1 MFHSA
6 AYKHVPIV
14 QENPVEGIRN
24 NVLNTRIICEAAIE
38 EEINNF
44 ILISS
49 LILWTLRD
57 FLLLIIC
64 SLVISNIVCNLCNQI
79 QKGLKIP
86 RSLSLFLVLTVI
98 SVIVFTIFILVLP
111 PFIKEF
117 NEILV
122 DIPNGLSKIN
132 ILINTNL
139 NKFNVLLYGE
149 QSENVIDIFSLINN
163 VVTIPDASTIAKAIQ
178 ESFKNLINIAGNLGS
193 GLLKLIFV
201 LAVSLMISIEPK
213 QYKENILLLIPKNYR
228 NKFRNILEKCNI
240 ALANWTFSMVIS
252 SLSVGLLSLIV
263 LSILDVKYVVSNALI
278 AMVLNIIPNIGPVIS
293 GIFPISIALLD
304 NFWKPLAVLGSY
316 VIIQNIESY
325 IIMPSIMKKK
335 ANLLP
340 GLTLISQ
347 FGFTFIF
354 GPLGLILSLPL
365 AVVIQVLIKE
375 SFKDI

>member
-1 MFHSA
+1 M
-6 AYKHVPIV
+6 
-14 QENPVEGIRN
+14 
-24 NVLNTRIICEAAIE
+24 
-38 EEINNF
+38 
-44 ILISS
+44 
-49 LILWTLRD
+49 
-57 FLLLIIC
+57 LLIIC
-64 SLVISNIVCNLCNQI
+64 SLVISNIVCNLSNQI

-86 RSLSLFLVLTVI
+86 RSLSLFFVLTVI
-98 SVIVFTIFILVLP
+98 SVIVITISILVLP
-111 PFIKEF
+111 PFVKEF
-117 NEILV
+117 NEILA

-132 ILINTNL
+132 ILLNSNL
-139 NKFNVLLYGE
+139 NKLNKLFYGDE
-149 QSENVIDIFSLINN
+149 SENVIDIFNLINN
-163 VVTIPDASTIAKAIQ
+163 VVTIPDAATIAKAIQ
-178 ESFKNLINIAGNLGS
+178 ESFRNLINIAGNLGS
-193 GLLKLIFV
+193 GLLRLIFV
-201 LAVSLMISIEPK
+201 LVVSLMISIEPK
-213 QYKENILLLIPKNYR
+213 EYKENILLLIPKNYR
-228 NKFRNILEKCNI
+228 NKFRNILDKCNV

-252 SLSVGLLSLIV
+252 SLSVGLLSLIA

-304 NFWKPLAVLGSY
+304 NFWKPLAVLGAY

-375 SFKDI
+375 SIKDI

>member
-1 MFHSA
+1 LSSSSYF
-6 AYKHVPIV
+6 KLVV
-14 QENPVEGIRN
+14 
-24 NVLNTRIICEAAIE
+24 
-38 EEINNF
+38 
-44 ILISS
+44 ILITF
-49 LILWTLRD
+49 LIVWTLRD

-64 SLVISNIVCNLCNQI
+64 SLVISNIVCNLSNQI

-86 RSLSLFLVLTVI
+86 RSISLFLVLAVI
-98 SVIVFTIFILVLP
+98 SVIIFTIFILVLP

-122 DIPNGLSKIN
+122 DIPTGLSKIN

-139 NKFNVLLYGE
+139 NKFNVLVYGE
-149 QSENVIDIFSLINN
+149 QSENAIDIFSLINN

-193 GLLKLIFV
+193 GLLKIIFV

-375 SFKDI
+375 SFKDV

>member
-1 MFHSA
+1 MSSSSYF
-6 AYKHVPIV
+6 KLVV
-14 QENPVEGIRN
+14 
-24 NVLNTRIICEAAIE
+24 
-38 EEINNF
+38 
-44 ILISS
+44 ILITS
-49 LILWTLRD
+49 LLIWTLRD

-79 QKGLKIP
+79 QKRLKIP
-86 RSLSLFLVLTVI
+86 RPLSLFIVLTFI
-98 SVIVFTIFILVLP
+98 SLVVFTIFILVLP

-139 NKFNVLLYGE
+139 NKLNSLFYGE
-149 QSENVIDIFSLINN
+149 DSENVIEIFNLIDN
-163 VVTIPDASTIAKAIQ
+163 VVTIPDATTIAKAIQ

-193 GLLKLIFV
+193 GLLRLIFV
-201 LAVSLMISIEPK
+201 LVVSLMISIEPK

-228 NKFRNILEKCNI
+228 NKFRNILDKCNI

-252 SLSVGLLSLIV
+252 SLSVGFLSLIV

-278 AMVLNIIPNIGPVIS
+278 AMILNIIPNIGPVIS
-293 GIFPISIALLD
+293 AIFPISIALLD
-304 NFWKPLAVLGSY
+304 NFWKPIAVLGAY

-354 GPLGLILSLPL
+354 GPVGLVLSLPL

-375 SFKDI
+375 SIQDN

>member
-1 MFHSA
+1 M
-6 AYKHVPIV
+6 
-14 QENPVEGIRN
+14 
-24 NVLNTRIICEAAIE
+24 
-38 EEINNF
+38 
-44 ILISS
+44 
-49 LILWTLRD
+49 
-57 FLLLIIC
+57 
-64 SLVISNIVCNLCNQI
+64 

-86 RSLSLFLVLTVI
+86 RFLSLFLVLIII

-132 ILINTNL
+132 ILINANL
-139 NKFNVLLYGE
+139 NKFNNLFYGE

-228 NKFRNILEKCNI
+228 NKFRNILEKSNI

-304 NFWKPLAVLGSY
+304 NFWKPLAVLGAY

>member
-1 MFHSA
+1 M
-6 AYKHVPIV
+6 
-14 QENPVEGIRN
+14 
-24 NVLNTRIICEAAIE
+24 
-38 EEINNF
+38 
-44 ILISS
+44 
-49 LILWTLRD
+49 
-57 FLLLIIC
+57 
-64 SLVISNIVCNLCNQI
+64 

-139 NKFNVLLYGE
+139 NKFNSLFYGE

-163 VVTIPDASTIAKAIQ
+163 VVTIPDVSTIAKAIQ

-193 GLLKLIFV
+193 GLLRLIFV

-304 NFWKPLAVLGSY
+304 NFWKPLAVLGAY

-365 AVVIQVLIKE
+365 AVVIQVIIKE
-375 SFKDI
+375 SLKDI

>member
-1 MFHSA
+1 LSSSSYF
-6 AYKHVPIV
+6 KLLV
-14 QENPVEGIRN
+14 
-24 NVLNTRIICEAAIE
+24 
-38 EEINNF
+38 
-44 ILISS
+44 ILITL
-49 LILWTLRD
+49 LIVWTLRD

-86 RSLSLFLVLTVI
+86 RPLSLFLVLTVI

-149 QSENVIDIFSLINN
+149 QPENVIDIFSLINN

-193 GLLKLIFV
+193 GFLKLIFV

-263 LSILDVKYVVSNALI
+263 LSILDVKYVVSHALI
-278 AMVLNIIPNIGPVIS
+278 AMVLNVIPNIGPVIS

-304 NFWKPLAVLGSY
+304 NFWKPLAVLGAY

-335 ANLLP
+335 VNLLP

>member
-1 MFHSA
+1 LSSSSYFKLVVILIA
-6 AYKHVPIV
+6 
-14 QENPVEGIRN
+14 
-24 NVLNTRIICEAAIE
+24 LLIIC
-38 EEINNF
+38 
-44 ILISS
+44 
-49 LILWTLRD
+49 TLRD

-64 SLVISNIVCNLCNQI
+64 SLVISNIVCNLCNQL

-98 SVIVFTIFILVLP
+98 SVIVFTIIILVLP

-139 NKFNVLLYGE
+139 NKLNNLFYGE
-149 QSENVIDIFSLINN
+149 KSENVIDIFKIINN
-163 VVTIPDASTIAKAIQ
+163 VVTIPDVSTIAKAIQ

-193 GLLKLIFV
+193 GLLRLIFV
-201 LAVSLMISIEPK
+201 LAVSLMISIEPN

-278 AMVLNIIPNIGPVIS
+278 AMVLNVIPNIGPVIS

-304 NFWKPLAVLGSY
+304 NFWKPLAVLGAY

-335 ANLLP
+335 VNLLP

>member
-1 MFHSA
+1 M
-6 AYKHVPIV
+6 
-14 QENPVEGIRN
+14 
-24 NVLNTRIICEAAIE
+24 
-38 EEINNF
+38 
-44 ILISS
+44 
-49 LILWTLRD
+49 
-57 FLLLIIC
+57 
-64 SLVISNIVCNLCNQI
+64 

-117 NEILV
+117 NEILI

-139 NKFNVLLYGE
+139 NKLNNLFYGE
-149 QSENVIDIFSLINN
+149 KSENVIDIFNLINN
-163 VVTIPDASTIAKAIQ
+163 VVTIPDVSTIAKAIQ

-228 NKFRNILEKCNI
+228 NKFRKILGKCNI

>member
-1 MFHSA
+1 MSSSSYF
-6 AYKHVPIV
+6 KLVV
-14 QENPVEGIRN
+14 
-24 NVLNTRIICEAAIE
+24 
-38 EEINNF
+38 
-44 ILISS
+44 ILITL
-49 LILWTLRD
+49 LIVWTLRD

-86 RSLSLFLVLTVI
+86 RSLSLLLVLTVI

-139 NKFNVLLYGE
+139 NKFNSLFYGE

-278 AMVLNIIPNIGPVIS
+278 AMVLNVIPNIGPVIS

-304 NFWKPLAVLGSY
+304 NFWKPLAVLGAY

>member
-1 MFHSA
+1 M
-6 AYKHVPIV
+6 
-14 QENPVEGIRN
+14 
-24 NVLNTRIICEAAIE
+24 
-38 EEINNF
+38 
-44 ILISS
+44 
-49 LILWTLRD
+49 
-57 FLLLIIC
+57 
-64 SLVISNIVCNLCNQI
+64 

-98 SVIVFTIFILVLP
+98 SVIVFTIFIIVLP

-117 NEILV
+117 NEILL
-122 DIPNGLSKIN
+122 DIPNGLSRIN
-132 ILINTNL
+132 VLINTNL
-139 NKFNVLLYGE
+139 NKFNSLFYGE
-149 QSENVIDIFSLINN
+149 KSENVIDIFSLINN

-178 ESFKNLINIAGNLGS
+178 ESLKNLINIAGNLGS

-252 SLSVGLLSLIV
+252 SLSVGILSLIV

-304 NFWKPLAVLGSY
+304 NFWKPLAVLGAY

>member
-1 MFHSA
+1 
-6 AYKHVPIV
+6 
-14 QENPVEGIRN
+14 
-24 NVLNTRIICEAAIE
+24 LNSSSY
-38 EEINNF
+38 F
-44 ILISS
+44 KLVVILITL
-49 LILWTLRD
+49 LIVWTLRD

-64 SLVISNIVCNLCNQI
+64 SLVISNIVCNLSNQI

-86 RSLSLFLVLTVI
+86 RSISLFLVLAFI
-98 SVIVFTIFILVLP
+98 SVLIFTIFILVLP

-139 NKFNVLLYGE
+139 NKFNSLFYGE

-163 VVTIPDASTIAKAIQ
+163 VVTIPDVSTIAKAIQ

-193 GLLKLIFV
+193 GLLRLIFV

-213 QYKENILLLIPKNYR
+213 QYKENVLLLIPKNYR

-263 LSILDVKYVVSNALI
+263 LSILHVKYVVSNALI

>member
-1 MFHSA
+1 MSSPSYF
-6 AYKHVPIV
+6 KLVVI
-14 QENPVEGIRN
+14 
-24 NVLNTRIICEAAIE
+24 
-38 EEINNF
+38 F
-44 ILISS
+44 ITS
-49 LILWTLRD
+49 LIIWILRD
-57 FLLLIIC
+57 FILLIIC

-86 RSLSLFLVLTVI
+86 RPLSLFLVLTVI
-98 SVIVFTIFILVLP
+98 SIIVFTIFILVLP

-139 NKFNVLLYGE
+139 NKFNILLYGE
-149 QSENVIDIFSLINN
+149 QPENVIDIFSLIND
-163 VVTIPDASTIAKAIQ
+163 VVTIPEASTIAKAIQ

-193 GLLKLIFV
+193 GLLKLIFI

-228 NKFRNILEKCNI
+228 NKFRNILEKCNT

-278 AMVLNIIPNIGPVIS
+278 AMVLNVIPNIGPVIS

-304 NFWKPLAVLGSY
+304 NFWKPLAVFGAY
-316 VIIQNIESY
+316 IIIQNIESY

-365 AVVIQVLIKE
+365 ALVIQVLIKE

>member
-1 MFHSA
+1 MSSSSYF
-6 AYKHVPIV
+6 KL
-14 QENPVEGIRN
+14 
-24 NVLNTRIICEAAIE
+24 VL
-38 EEINNF
+38 
-44 ILISS
+44 ILITS
-49 LILWTLRD
+49 LILWTLKD

-79 QKGLKIP
+79 QNGLKIP

-139 NKFNVLLYGE
+139 NKFNDLLYGE

-163 VVTIPDASTIAKAIQ
+163 VVTIPDASTVAKAIQ

-193 GLLKLIFV
+193 GILKLIFV

-213 QYKENILLLIPKNYR
+213 QYKENILLLNPKNYR
-228 NKFRNILEKCNI
+228 NKFRNILEKCNT

-252 SLSVGLLSLIV
+252 SLSVGLLALIV

-293 GIFPISIALLD
+293 GVFPISVALLD

-335 ANLLP
+335 VNLLP

-375 SFKDI
+375 SIKDF

>member
-1 MFHSA
+1 MSSSSYF
-6 AYKHVPIV
+6 KL
-14 QENPVEGIRN
+14 
-24 NVLNTRIICEAAIE
+24 VL
-38 EEINNF
+38 
-44 ILISS
+44 ILITS

-57 FLLLIIC
+57 FILLIIC
-64 SLVISNIVCNLCNQI
+64 ALVISNIVCNLCNQI

-86 RSLSLFLVLTVI
+86 RTLSLFLVLTVI
-98 SVIVFTIFILVLP
+98 SVIIFTIFILVLP

-139 NKFNVLLYGE
+139 NKFNSLFYGE

-228 NKFRNILEKCNI
+228 NKFRNILEKCNT

-304 NFWKPLAVLGSY
+304 NFWKPMAVLGAY

>member
-1 MFHSA
+1 LSSSSYF
-6 AYKHVPIV
+6 KLTV
-14 QENPVEGIRN
+14 
-24 NVLNTRIICEAAIE
+24 
-38 EEINNF
+38 
-44 ILISS
+44 ILIA
-49 LILWTLRD
+49 LFIVWTLRD

-79 QKGLKIP
+79 HKGLKIP
-86 RSLSLFLVLTVI
+86 RPLSLLIVLAVI
-98 SVIVFTIFILVLP
+98 SVIIFTIFILVLP

-117 NEILV
+117 NQILL

-132 ILINTNL
+132 ILLNTNL
-139 NKFNVLLYGE
+139 NKLSSLFYGKD
-149 QSENVIDIFSLINN
+149 SENVIDIFNLVNN
-163 VVTIPDASTIAKAIQ
+163 VVTIPDAATIAKAIQ
-178 ESFKNLINIAGNLGS
+178 ESFKNLLNIAGNLGS
-193 GLLKLIFV
+193 GILKLIFV
-201 LAVSLMISIEPK
+201 LVVSLMISIEPN

-228 NKFRNILEKCNI
+228 NKFRNILDKCNN

-263 LSILDVKYVVSNALI
+263 LSILDVKYIVSNALI

-304 NFWKPLAVLGSY
+304 NFWKPLAVLAAY

-365 AVVIQVLIKE
+365 AVVIKVLINVLVR
-375 SFKDI
+375 DI

>member
-1 MFHSA
+1 M
-6 AYKHVPIV
+6 
-14 QENPVEGIRN
+14 
-24 NVLNTRIICEAAIE
+24 
-38 EEINNF
+38 
-44 ILISS
+44 
-49 LILWTLRD
+49 
-57 FLLLIIC
+57 
-64 SLVISNIVCNLCNQI
+64 

-86 RSLSLFLVLTVI
+86 RSLSLFLVLNII

-139 NKFNVLLYGE
+139 NKLNSLFYGE

-193 GLLKLIFV
+193 GVLKLIFV

-240 ALANWTFSMVIS
+240 ALANWTFSIFIS

-304 NFWKPLAVLGSY
+304 NFWKPLAVFGAY

>member
-1 MFHSA
+1 MNSSSYF
-6 AYKHVPIV
+6 KLVI
-14 QENPVEGIRN
+14 
-24 NVLNTRIICEAAIE
+24 
-38 EEINNF
+38 
-44 ILISS
+44 ILITL
-49 LILWTLRD
+49 LIVWTLRD

-64 SLVISNIVCNLCNQI
+64 SLVISNIICNLSNQI

-86 RSLSLFLVLTVI
+86 RSISLFLVLAVI
-98 SVIVFTIFILVLP
+98 SVIIFTIFILVLP

-139 NKFNVLLYGE
+139 NKFNSLFYGE

-163 VVTIPDASTIAKAIQ
+163 VVTIPDVSTIAKAIQ
-178 ESFKNLINIAGNLGS
+178 ESFKNLINIAGNLSS
-193 GLLKLIFV
+193 GLLRLIFV

-213 QYKENILLLIPKNYR
+213 QYKENVLLLIPKNYR
-228 NKFRNILEKCNI
+228 NKFRNILEKCNV

-375 SFKDI
+375 LFKDI

>member
-1 MFHSA
+1 M
-6 AYKHVPIV
+6 
-14 QENPVEGIRN
+14 
-24 NVLNTRIICEAAIE
+24 
-38 EEINNF
+38 
-44 ILISS
+44 
-49 LILWTLRD
+49 
-57 FLLLIIC
+57 
-64 SLVISNIVCNLCNQI
+64 

-139 NKFNVLLYGE
+139 NKFNSLLYGE
-149 QSENVIDIFSLINN
+149 QSENVLDIFSLIDN

-201 LAVSLMISIEPK
+201 LVVSLMISIEPK

-304 NFWKPLAVLGSY
+304 NFWKPLAVLGAY

>member
-1 MFHSA
+1 MSSSSYFKLA
-6 AYKHVPIV
+6 V
-14 QENPVEGIRN
+14 
-24 NVLNTRIICEAAIE
+24 
-38 EEINNF
+38 
-44 ILISS
+44 ILITS
-49 LILWTLRD
+49 LIIWTLRD

-79 QKGLKIP
+79 QKGLRIP
-86 RSLSLFLVLTVI
+86 RSISLLIVLSVI
-98 SVIVFTIFILVLP
+98 SLIVFTIFILVLP
-111 PFIKEF
+111 PFVREF

-122 DIPNGLSKIN
+122 DIPNGLSRIN
-132 ILINTNL
+132 ILLNTNL
-139 NKFNVLLYGE
+139 NKFNNLIYGE
-149 QSENVIDIFSLINN
+149 ESENVIDIFNLVNN
-163 VVTIPDASTIAKAIQ
+163 VVTIPDAATIAKAIQ

-201 LAVSLMISIEPK
+201 LVVSLMISIEPK

-228 NKFRNILEKCNI
+228 NKFRNILDKCNI

-304 NFWKPLAVLGSY
+304 NFWKPLAVFGAY

-375 SFKDI
+375 SINDI

>member
-1 MFHSA
+1 M
-6 AYKHVPIV
+6 
-14 QENPVEGIRN
+14 QR
-24 NVLNTRIICEAAIE
+24 
-38 EEINNF
+38 
-44 ILISS
+44 
-49 LILWTLRD
+49 
-57 FLLLIIC
+57 
-64 SLVISNIVCNLCNQI
+64 
-79 QKGLKIP
+79 GLKIP

-139 NKFNVLLYGE
+139 NKLNNLFYGE
-149 QSENVIDIFSLINN
+149 KSESVIDIFNLINN
-163 VVTIPDASTIAKAIQ
+163 VVTIPDVSTIAKAIQ

-193 GLLKLIFV
+193 GFLKLIFV

-278 AMVLNIIPNIGPVIS
+278 AMVLNVIPNIGPVIS

-304 NFWKPLAVLGSY
+304 NFWKPLAVLGAY

-375 SFKDI
+375 SIKDI

>member
-1 MFHSA
+1 
-6 AYKHVPIV
+6 
-14 QENPVEGIRN
+14 
-24 NVLNTRIICEAAIE
+24 LNSSSY
-38 EEINNF
+38 F
-44 ILISS
+44 KLVVILITS

-139 NKFNVLLYGE
+139 NKFNSLLYGE
-149 QSENVIDIFSLINN
+149 QSENVIDIFSLLNN

-293 GIFPISIALLD
+293 GIFPLSIALLD
-304 NFWKPLAVLGSY
+304 NFWKPLAVLGAY

>member
-1 MFHSA
+1 MNSSSYF
-6 AYKHVPIV
+6 KLVV
-14 QENPVEGIRN
+14 
-24 NVLNTRIICEAAIE
+24 
-38 EEINNF
+38 
-44 ILISS
+44 ILITS
-49 LILWTLRD
+49 LIVWTLRD

-86 RSLSLFLVLTVI
+86 RPLSLFLVLTVI

-139 NKFNVLLYGE
+139 NKFNNLFYGE
-149 QSENVIDIFSLINN
+149 QSENFLDIFSLIDN

-178 ESFKNLINIAGNLGS
+178 ESLKNLINIAGNLGS

-201 LAVSLMISIEPK
+201 LVVSLMISIEPK

-304 NFWKPLAVLGSY
+304 NFWKPLAVLGAY

>member
-1 MFHSA
+1 MNSSSYF
-6 AYKHVPIV
+6 KLVV
-14 QENPVEGIRN
+14 
-24 NVLNTRIICEAAIE
+24 
-38 EEINNF
+38 
-44 ILISS
+44 ILITL
-49 LILWTLRD
+49 LIVWTLRD

-64 SLVISNIVCNLCNQI
+64 SLVISNIVCNLSNQI

-86 RSLSLFLVLTVI
+86 RSISLFLVLAVI
-98 SVIVFTIFILVLP
+98 SVIIFTIFILVLP

-122 DIPNGLSKIN
+122 DIPNALSKIN

-139 NKFNVLLYGE
+139 NKFNNLFYGK

-163 VVTIPDASTIAKAIQ
+163 VVTIPDVSTIAKAIQ

-193 GLLKLIFV
+193 GLLRLIFV

-213 QYKENILLLIPKNYR
+213 QYKENVLLLIPKNYR

-316 VIIQNIESY
+316 IIIQNIESY

>member
-1 MFHSA
+1 
-6 AYKHVPIV
+6 
-14 QENPVEGIRN
+14 
-24 NVLNTRIICEAAIE
+24 LNSSSY
-38 EEINNF
+38 F
-44 ILISS
+44 KLVVILITL
-49 LILWTLRD
+49 LIVWTLRD

-86 RSLSLFLVLTVI
+86 RSISLFLVLDVI
-98 SVIVFTIFILVLP
+98 SVIIFSIFILVLH

-139 NKFNVLLYGE
+139 NKFNSLFYGE
-149 QSENVIDIFSLINN
+149 QSENVIDIFSLIND

-304 NFWKPLAVLGSY
+304 NFWKPLAVFGAY

-375 SFKDI
+375 SYKDI

>member
-1 MFHSA
+1 M
-6 AYKHVPIV
+6 
-14 QENPVEGIRN
+14 QN
-24 NVLNTRIICEAAIE
+24 
-38 EEINNF
+38 
-44 ILISS
+44 
-49 LILWTLRD
+49 
-57 FLLLIIC
+57 
-64 SLVISNIVCNLCNQI
+64 
-79 QKGLKIP
+79 GLKIP

-98 SVIVFTIFILVLP
+98 SVVVFTIFILVLP

-139 NKFNVLLYGE
+139 NKFNFLLYGE

-178 ESFKNLINIAGNLGS
+178 ESLKNLINIAGNLGS
-193 GLLKLIFV
+193 GILKLIFV
-201 LAVSLMISIEPK
+201 LAVSLMISIEPN

-228 NKFRNILEKCNI
+228 NKFRNVLEKCNI

-304 NFWKPLAVLGSY
+304 NFWKPLAVLGAY